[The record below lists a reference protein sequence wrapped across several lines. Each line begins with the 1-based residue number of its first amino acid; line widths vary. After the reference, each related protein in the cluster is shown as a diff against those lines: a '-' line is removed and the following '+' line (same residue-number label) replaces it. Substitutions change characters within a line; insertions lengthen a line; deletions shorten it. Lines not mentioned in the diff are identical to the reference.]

1 MMELNYPNKRSK
13 REILS
18 QTKSAVFEEEIN
30 GLKNRNLLIE
40 GDNLRG
46 MKTLLTQFDFRH
58 KVDLVYIDP
67 PFATN
72 TIYRHN
78 GDRTATIS
86 PSASDDIAYSD
97 KLKGAQFLEFL
108 RERLVF
114 VHELMADHASIYLH
128 IDYKIGHYVKI
139 IMDEIFGIENFRNDI
154 TRIKCNPKNFQRKG
168 YSNLK
173 DMILFYTKSDD
184 FIWNEPTTDFTD
196 ADIARLFPKVD
207 SKGNRYTTTPLH
219 APGETQNGDTGK
231 EWKGMLPPSGRHWRY
246 SPSVLDDL
254 DSQGLIEWS
263 STGNPRK
270 IQYATDAEK
279 RGKRLQDIWEFKDPP
294 YPNYP
299 TEKNID
305 LLRTIIRA
313 SSEPGQRVFDCFCGS
328 GTTLYAAQELGRHWI
343 GIDESPIAIETTKK
357 RLSEIKSDL
366 FMNTSP
372 FVFIKE
378 KKEIE
383 LNV

>member
-1 MMELNYPNKRSK
+1 MIELNYPYKRSK
-13 REILS
+13 REILNR
-18 QTKSAVFEEEIN
+18 TEPAE
-30 GLKNRNLLIE
+30 LKGELNDCDNSLLIE
-40 GDNLRG
+40 GDNLRA
-46 MKTLLTQFDFRH
+46 MKTLLTQFDFH
-58 KVDLVYIDP
+58 GKIDLVYIDP

-72 TIYRHN
+72 TVYRHN
-78 GDRTATIS
+78 GERTATIS
-86 PSASDDIAYSD
+86 PSTSDDIAYSD
-97 KLKGAQFLEFL
+97 KLKGAEFLEFL

-114 VHELMADHASIYLH
+114 IHELMADHASIYLH

-154 TRIKCNPKNFQRKG
+154 TRVKCNPKNFSRKG

-184 FIWNEPTTDFTD
+184 FIWNEPTIDFNE
-196 ADIARLFPKVD
+196 ADIIRLFPKVD
-207 SKGNRYTTTPLH
+207 SKGRRYTTTPLH

-231 EWKGMLPPSGRHWRY
+231 EWKGQLPPSGRHWRY
-246 SPSVLDDL
+246 SPAVLDEL

-270 IQYATDAEK
+270 IQFATDAEK

-294 YPNYP
+294 YPSYP
-299 TEKNID
+299 TEKNLD
-305 LLRTIIRA
+305 LLRTIIRT

-328 GTTLYAAQELGRHWI
+328 GTTLYAAQELGRQWV

-357 RLSEIKSDL
+357 RLSELTSDL
-366 FMNTSP
+366 FMNTTP
-372 FVFIKE
+372 FSFLKE
-378 KKEIE
+378 AEEIMG
-383 LNV
+383 VK

>member
-1 MMELNYPNKRSK
+1 MMELNYPHKRSK
-13 REILS
+13 REIL
-18 QTKSAVFEEEIN
+18 
-30 GLKNRNLLIE
+30 NRTEPAELEGELHDCDNSLLIE
-40 GDNLRG
+40 GDNLRA
-46 MKTLLTQFDFRH
+46 MKALLTQFDFQG
-58 KVDLVYIDP
+58 KIDLVYIDP

-72 TIYRHN
+72 TVYRHN
-78 GDRTATIS
+78 GERTATIS

-97 KLKGAQFLEFL
+97 KLKGAEFFEFL

-114 VHELMADHASIYLH
+114 IYELMADHASIYLH

-139 IMDEIFGIENFRNDI
+139 IMDEVFGVENFRNDI
-154 TRIKCNPKNFQRKG
+154 TRVKCNPKNFSRKG

-184 FIWNEPTTDFTD
+184 FVWNEPTIDFNE
-196 ADIARLFPKVD
+196 ADIIRLFPKVD
-207 SKGNRYTTTPLH
+207 SKGRRYTTTPLH

-231 EWKGMLPPSGRHWRY
+231 EWKGQLPPSGRHWRY
-246 SPSVLDDL
+246 SPAVLDEL

-270 IQYATDAEK
+270 IQFATDAEK

-299 TEKNID
+299 TEKNLD
-305 LLRTIIRA
+305 LLRTIIRT

-357 RLSEIKSDL
+357 RLSELTSDL
-366 FMNTSP
+366 FTNTTP
-372 FVFIKE
+372 FSFLKE
-378 KKEIE
+378 AEEIMG
-383 LNV
+383 VK